1 MKLDEIGCEILQ
13 PVLLASRILGL
24 RLLKLDSFSTGA
36 TARVT
41 TELTTG
47 GPHRHMFMF
56 ADAKTRAMLS
66 FAMAF
71 PLPKRY
77 VYIYIPRLVHNASHK
92 KLQKY
97 TLMPVSV
104 ARAFGSNGVKGRNDL
119 RVTFSR
125 VQGYK
130 FHQKS
135 HWFWQRRRGSSVQTV
150 VWLWECESGT
160 KYFNFRGL
168 VVLNGYTY
176 LLIYIYSYIYIYKY
190 FGLQIQVPMKMGK
203 HLKPI
208 QSKSSTPFFKVRW
221 PIPS

>member
-1 MKLDEIGCEILQ
+1 MNSCEILQ

-56 ADAKTRAMLS
+56 ADVKTRAMLS

-71 PLPKRY
+71 PLPKR
-77 VYIYIPRLVHNASHK
+77 YIPRLVHNASHK

-104 ARAFGSNGVKGRNDL
+104 ARAFGSNGVKGRNYL

-125 VQGYK
+125 AQGYK

-135 HWFWQRRRGSSVQTV
+135 HWFWQSRRRGSSVQTV

-176 LLIYIYSYIYIYKY
+176 LLIYIYKY
-190 FGLQIQVPMKMGK
+190 FGPQIQVPMKIGK

-208 QSKSSTPFFKVRW
+208 QNKSSTPFFKVRW

>member
-1 MKLDEIGCEILQ
+1 MNSCEILQ

-56 ADAKTRAMLS
+56 ADVKTRAMLS

-71 PLPKRY
+71 PLPKR
-77 VYIYIPRLVHNASHK
+77 YIPRLVHNASHK

-104 ARAFGSNGVKGRNDL
+104 ARAFGSNGVKGRNYL

-125 VQGYK
+125 AQGYK

-135 HWFWQRRRGSSVQTV
+135 H
-150 VWLWECESGT
+150 
-160 KYFNFRGL
+160 
-168 VVLNGYTY
+168 
-176 LLIYIYSYIYIYKY
+176 
-190 FGLQIQVPMKMGK
+190 
-203 HLKPI
+203 
-208 QSKSSTPFFKVRW
+208 
-221 PIPS
+221 